1 MHKKTHTH
9 THRNNINKTI
19 AASVGV
25 TTTTT
30 IPARRNQ
37 MERGGGEISDSK
49 SVEKV
54 FEKTDPAGGF
64 WCRMSKGALK
74 TQEPRR

>member
-30 IPARRNQ
+30 TIPARRNQ
-37 MERGGGEISDSK
+37 MERGGKFQTVNPSK
-49 SVEKV
+49 RFFFKNR
-54 FEKTDPAGGF
+54 PGGGF
-64 WCRMSKGALK
+64 LV
-74 TQEPRR
+74 